1 MKDKLIK
8 VKDFLEQKFN
18 IKLKLEEM
26 EVKLAQMKLADGVT
40 VLEFE
45 SLEVG
50 KEVFIVSE
58 NGNVPLPIG
67 EYELEDGNMLEIY
80 EDGIIGEVKM
90 PSTEEEVAPMEQP
103 TPEIPVE
110 ASTEATPAAKKV
122 IRSTIEEQHFASQE
136 EVKELKEMIAQ
147 LQEQLKVKEEVKE
160 VELEETPKPI
170 SFNPENVN
178 EIKAVKLNSN
188 KSMSMRD
195 RILQTVYNKYNK

>member
-1 MKDKLIK
+1 MKDKLK
-8 VKDFLEQKFN
+8 SVREFLEQKFSV
-18 IKLKLEEM
+18 KLKLEEM

-40 VLEFE
+40 VLEFD

-80 EDGIIGEVKM
+80 EDGIIGEVASK
-90 PSTEEEVAPMEQP
+90 EEEQAPVEEAEPMNNE
-103 TPEIPVE
+103 PVE
-110 ASTEATPAAKKV
+110 ASVEAPQVAKKV

-147 LQEQLKVKEEVKE
+147 LQEQLKEKEEVKE
-160 VELEETPKPI
+160 VVELEETPKPI
-170 SFNPENVN
+170 SFNPENVQKF
-178 EIKAVKLNSN
+178 EQIKLTSQRNLSA
-188 KSMSMRD
+188 RD
-195 RILQTVYNKYNK
+195 RILNTIYNNK